1 MKYLITESQLNR
13 VIPLSIRRRLGEID
27 DALYEMLYNTD
38 IGEAVTDYDREDYI
52 VYVME
57 YLYDE
62 YFLNLK
68 TSGGEFEA
76 LTNLFGNRIGEFWD
90 NHHEETTLM
99 EQRVKGDE
107 VTPGKYLITENRLN
121 DLVYS
126 FLDSKDWYT
135 KDDDGKLDISNKS
148 DGEPVLRYRDRV
160 TDKPTLFISEDLARE
175 VFRLFHLGQ
184 VSGLTRIV
192 EWFNEKYD
200 KNLTYNNA
208 DWMMIYDEFYSDFDD
223 DEFYYDDDDNDF

>member
-68 TSGGEFEA
+68 TSGGEFKA

-135 KDDDGKLDISNKS
+135 KDVNGKLDISNEPN
-148 DGEPVLRYRDRV
+148 GEPVLKYRVMDE
-160 TDKPTLFISEDLARE
+160 PTLFISDDLYRE
-175 VFRLFHLGQ
+175 IYGLFRLNEQ
-184 VSGLTRIV
+184 PGLSRIV

-200 KNLTYNNA
+200 KNLTYNDA
-208 DWMMIYDEFYSDFDD
+208 DWMMIYDEFYGDDYDD
-223 DEFYYDDDDNDF
+223 DEFYYDDDDF

>member
-1 MKYLITESQLNR
+1 MKYI
-13 VIPLSIRRRLGEID
+13 
-27 DALYEMLYNTD
+27 
-38 IGEAVTDYDREDYI
+38 
-52 VYVME
+52 
-57 YLYDE
+57 
-62 YFLNLK
+62 
-68 TSGGEFEA
+68 
-76 LTNLFGNRIGEFWD
+76 
-90 NHHEETTLM
+90 
-99 EQRVKGDE
+99 
-107 VTPGKYLITENRLN
+107 ITENRLN
-121 DLVYS
+121 NLVYS
-126 FLDSKDWYT
+126 FLDSKNWYT
-135 KDDDGKLDISNKS
+135 KDDDGKLDISNEP

>member
-1 MKYLITESQLNR
+1 MKYIITESQLNR

-38 IGEAVTDYDREDYI
+38 IGEAVMDYDREDYI

-99 EQRVKGDE
+99 EQRVKGNE
-107 VTPGKYLITENRLN
+107 VTPGKYVAHTSNPMNRKSIMNSGIKTTLDMLMTEYMDN
-121 DLVYS
+121 
-126 FLDSKDWYT
+126 FLASKEVSYGYD
-135 KDDDGKLDISNKS
+135 
-148 DGEPVLRYRDRV
+148 VL
-160 TDKPTLFISEDLARE
+160 L
-175 VFRLFHLGQ
+175 
-184 VSGLTRIV
+184 
-192 EWFNEKYD
+192 
-200 KNLTYNNA
+200 
-208 DWMMIYDEFYSDFDD
+208 IYDELGEDYLY
-223 DEFYYDDDDNDF
+223 DEEVSIDYTYDNSYMSIRMDLINMFSSMFSRDIEQTKEFIKNWFENKFNLKVEYVNTFEVPNLY